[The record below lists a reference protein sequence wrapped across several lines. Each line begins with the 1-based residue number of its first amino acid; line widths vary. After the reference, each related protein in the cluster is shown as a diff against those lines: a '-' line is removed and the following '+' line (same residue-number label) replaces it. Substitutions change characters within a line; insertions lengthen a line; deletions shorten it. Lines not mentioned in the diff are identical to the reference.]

1 MTAWCLQGQMVSV
14 DMTRQLQAM
23 GGGGGGVQK
32 TRVALCRRQD
42 TVGNKRGYFWG
53 GGWWSDCSVVRSRR
67 AGCGVWMRQM
77 ISFIN
82 TSHRENNM
90 DPGVGVLAVAGFFF
104 FFPETSTPFQDDFC
118 FHCAWLS
125 CRKGLLLKALG
136 SLKNQRPMSDIL
148 LRNLNSLIIF
158 SPSYFFLNHINL
170 LRAWN
175 GWGW

>member
-23 GGGGGGVQK
+23 GGGGGAENKSRSVQEIRHRGK
-32 TRVALCRRQD
+32 QKRLLLRGWLVERLFCRQEPTRWMWRLDPTDDFIYKHFTSRKQY
-42 TVGNKRGYFWG
+42 GPRGWCFG
-53 GGWWSDCSVVRSRR
+53 RV
-67 AGCGVWMRQM
+67 
-77 ISFIN
+77 
-82 TSHRENNM
+82 
-90 DPGVGVLAVAGFFF
+90 FFLL
-104 FFPETSTPFQDDFC
+104 PETSTPFQDDFC

-158 SPSYFFLNHINL
+158 SLSYFF
-170 LRAWN
+170 
-175 GWGW
+175 